1 MAKYKVGDKV
11 RIVSERPDDRSFV
24 NDMEKYLGKVLTVCR
39 VSDEVNGTARYYFSE
54 AKPGDRFLQM
64 LYAICDAPGYFFK
77 EAWISGLASE
87 KKAVNHPG
95 SGYRVVLHF
104 IGKTT
109 TATLMHG
116 DREVKTAEAKCS
128 PADQFQYGEG
138 AKIAVERLFAKKEK
152 EKEKEPK
159 KASRE
164 PKFGDKFVIIGNS
177 SRCYHFFDI
186 GEVVTFV
193 KRRSATPNCSDYI
206 NARGVCQNVT
216 DDCVKPYEGK

>member
-1 MAKYKVGDKV
+1 MAKYKIGDKV
-11 RIVSERPDDRSFV
+11 RIVSERPNDRSFV

-39 VSDEVNGTARYYFSE
+39 VSDEADGTVRYHFSE
-54 AKPGDRFLQM
+54 AKPDDRYLRM

-95 SGYRVVLHF
+95 SGYSVVLRF
-104 IGKTT
+104 TGGTT

-116 DREVKTAEAKCS
+116 DRAVKTAEAKYS

-138 AKIAVERLFAKKEK
+138 AKIAVERLFEKKK
-152 EKEKEPK
+152 KEPK
-159 KASRE
+159 KTSRE

-177 SRCYHFFDI
+177 SPLCYHFFDI

-193 KRRSATPNCSDYI
+193 KRRSDTPNCSDYI
-206 NARGVCQNVT
+206 NARGIRQNVM

>member
-11 RIVSERPDDRSFV
+11 RIVSERPNDRSFV
-24 NDMEKYLGKVLTVCR
+24 NGMEKYLGKVLTVCR
-39 VSDEVNGTARYYFSE
+39 VSDEADGTVRYYFSE
-54 AKPGDRFLQM
+54 AKPDDRYLRM

-95 SGYRVVLHF
+95 SGYSVVLRF
-104 IGKTT
+104 TRETT

-116 DREVKTAEAKCS
+116 DRAVKTAEAKCS

-138 AKIAVERLFAKKEK
+138 AKIAVERLFEKKR
-152 EKEKEPK
+152 EPK

-164 PKFGDKFVIIGNS
+164 PKPGDKFVIIGTS
-177 SRCYHFFDI
+177 HLCYHFFDI

-193 KRRSATPNCSDYI
+193 KRRSNTPNCSDYI
-206 NARGVCQNVT
+206 SAQGLRQSVM

>member
-1 MAKYKVGDKV
+1 MAKYKIGDKV

-39 VSDEVNGTARYYFSE
+39 VSDEVDGTVRYYFSE

-87 KKAVNHPG
+87 KKAVNCPG
-95 SGYRVVLHF
+95 SGYSVVLRF
-104 IGKTT
+104 TGETT
-109 TATLMHG
+109 TVTLMHR
-116 DREVKTAEAKCS
+116 DRAVKTAVAKCS
-128 PADQFQYGEG
+128 PADKFQYGEG
-138 AKIAVERLFAKKEK
+138 AKIAVERLFEKKEK
-152 EKEKEPK
+152 NPK

-164 PKFGDKFVIIGNS
+164 PKPGDKFVIIGNS
-177 SRCYHFFDI
+177 SPLCYHFFDI

-193 KRRSATPNCSDYI
+193 ERRADNPNCACYI
-206 NARGVCQNVT
+206 SAKGLRQSVM

>member
-1 MAKYKVGDKV
+1 MAKYKIGDKV
-11 RIVSERPDDRSFV
+11 RIVSERPNDRSFV

-39 VSDEVNGTARYYFSE
+39 VSDEADGTVRYHFSE
-54 AKPGDRFLQM
+54 AKPDDRYLRM

-95 SGYRVVLHF
+95 SGYSVVLRF
-104 IGKTT
+104 TRETT

-138 AKIAVERLFAKKEK
+138 AKIAVERLFEKKEK
-152 EKEKEPK
+152 NPK

-164 PKFGDKFVIIGNS
+164 PKPGDKFVIIGTS
-177 SRCYHFFDI
+177 PLCYHFFDI

-193 KRRSATPNCSDYI
+193 ERRANTPNCACYI
-206 NARGVCQNVT
+206 SAKGLRQSVM

>member
-11 RIVSERPDDRSFV
+11 RIVSERPDDKAFV

-39 VSDEVNGTARYYFSE
+39 VSDEVDGTARYYFTG
-54 AKPGDRFLQM
+54 AKSDDTLVQLMYSVCGV
-64 LYAICDAPGYFFK
+64 PGYFFK

-87 KKAVNHPG
+87 KKSVNSPG

-116 DREVKTAEAKCS
+116 DRAVKYAEAKCS

-138 AKIAVERLFAKKEK
+138 AKIAVERLFAKKK
-152 EKEKEPK
+152 KEPK
-159 KASRE
+159 KTNRE
-164 PKFGDKFVIIGNS
+164 PKPGDKFVITGNS
-177 SRCYHFFDI
+177 PLGLCYHFFDI

-193 KRRSATPNCSDYI
+193 KRRSDAPNCAYYI
-206 NARGVCQNVT
+206 NAIGTRQTVM

>member
-11 RIVSERPDDRSFV
+11 RIVSERPDDKAFV
-24 NDMEKYLGKVLTVCR
+24 DMMEAYLGKVLTVNR
-39 VSDEVNGTARYYFSE
+39 VMEPMKGEPVYRFRE
-54 AKPGDRFLQM
+54 AVYDRFLGRLEWM
-64 LYAICDAPGYFFK
+64 FR
-77 EAWISGLASE
+77 ESWISGLASE
-87 KKAVNHPG
+87 KKAVNSPG

-104 IGKTT
+104 IGETT

-116 DREVKTAEAKCS
+116 DRAVKYAEAKCS

-152 EKEKEPK
+152 EPK
-159 KASRE
+159 KTNRE
-164 PKFGDKFVIIGNS
+164 PKFGDKFVITGNS
-177 SRCYHFFDI
+177 PLARCYHFFDI

-193 KRRSATPNCSDYI
+193 KRCSDAPNCACYI
-206 NARGVCQNVT
+206 NAKGTRQTVS

>member
-39 VSDEVNGTARYYFSE
+39 VSDEVDGTVRYCFSE

-87 KKAVNHPG
+87 KNAVNHPG
-95 SGYRVVLHF
+95 SGYSVVLRF
-104 IGKTT
+104 TGETT
-109 TATLMHG
+109 TATLMHD
-116 DREVKTAEAKCS
+116 DRAVKTAEAKCS
-128 PADQFQYGEG
+128 PADKFQYGEG
-138 AKIAVERLFAKKEK
+138 AKIAVERLFTK
-152 EKEKEPK
+152 KEKEPK
-159 KASRE
+159 KTSRE
-164 PKFGDKFVIIGNS
+164 PKPGDKFVIIGNS
-177 SRCYHFFDI
+177 SPRCYHFFDI

-193 KRRSATPNCSDYI
+193 ERRADAPNCARYI
-206 NARGVCQNVT
+206 SAKGLRQSVM

>member
-39 VSDEVNGTARYYFSE
+39 VSDEVDGTARYYFSE

-87 KKAVNHPG
+87 EKSVNSPG

-104 IGKTT
+104 IGETT

-116 DREVKTAEAKCS
+116 DRAVKYAEAKCS

-152 EKEKEPK
+152 EPK
-159 KASRE
+159 KTNRE
-164 PKFGDKFVIIGNS
+164 PKFGDKFVITGNS
-177 SRCYHFFDI
+177 PLALCYHFFDI

-193 KRRSATPNCSDYI
+193 KRRSDAPNCACYI
-206 NARGVCQNVT
+206 NAKGTRQTVS